1 MKKKQKKMNNFY
13 TYDSYSQVLDLN
25 NNITQ
30 VNLTENIFRVADS
43 LKILV
48 NSRKINMFSIIIII
62 CIGLIGNLITIIVF
76 SQKRFRVNSSHIF
89 LLFLAVID
97 SLVLIL
103 TIFEDTIR
111 NFLSIYINDR
121 IDKEYQI
128 FQNKTICRL
137 IIYLQYSFKFISAY
151 TQVAYTLQRLI
162 VVYRPLSI
170 SFK

>member
-1 MKKKQKKMNNFY
+1 MNNSY
-13 TYDSYSQVLDLN
+13 IYDNYNQVIDLN
-25 NNITQ
+25 NNLTQ

-48 NSRKINMFSIIIII
+48 NSRKINMFSMIIII
-62 CIGLIGNLITIIVF
+62 CIGLIGNTITIIVF
-76 SQKRFRVNSSHIF
+76 SQKRFRVNSSHVY

-111 NFLSIYINDR
+111 TFISIYMHDR
-121 IDKEYQI
+121 INEEYQI

-137 IIYLQYSFKFISAY
+137 MIYFQFAFKFISAY

-162 VVYRPLSI
+162 IVYRPLSI